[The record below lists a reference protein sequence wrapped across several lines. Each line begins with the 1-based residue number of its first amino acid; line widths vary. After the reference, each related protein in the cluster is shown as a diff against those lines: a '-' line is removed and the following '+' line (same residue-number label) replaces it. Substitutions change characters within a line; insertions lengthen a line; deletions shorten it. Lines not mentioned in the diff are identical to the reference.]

1 MWIQFKSSCY
11 ILLPLTLKNSY
22 SIDEARDLCKVS
34 GADIISINNEEENIF
49 IRESLTQNWQ
59 YADEVL
65 LGIYFD
71 TDDNMYKWYDKS
83 ELTFTNWSGE
93 DTSEALLNTCSAIHA
108 RSGQWR
114 KMNCEEFTQVGTMCK
129 TTAYSYRQKC
139 LDQKVLIMTLAIT
152 IAIIIVI
159 ASTVLW
165 FLYKRHSVSSG
176 LLSAQYQPSTL
187 VTPYSD
193 GIGLVDAEEKEF
205 AA

>member
-1 MWIQFKSSCY
+1 MMPPFFLLFCLYFNPVSAFSQVLGECPSSMWIQFKSSCY

-71 TDDNMYKWYDKS
+71 TDD
-83 ELTFTNWSGE
+83 
-93 DTSEALLNTCSAIHA
+93 
-108 RSGQWR
+108 
-114 KMNCEEFTQVGTMCK
+114 
-129 TTAYSYRQKC
+129 SYRQKC